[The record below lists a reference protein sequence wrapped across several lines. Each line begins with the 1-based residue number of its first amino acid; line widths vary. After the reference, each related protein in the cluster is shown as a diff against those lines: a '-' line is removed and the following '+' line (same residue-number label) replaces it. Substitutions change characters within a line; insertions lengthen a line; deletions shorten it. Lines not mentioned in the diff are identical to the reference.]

1 MMVQFNC
8 RECKS
13 IIAYS
18 VQHIKN
24 IKFIDMC
31 TKIICCDGEGG
42 RSKKLTNGL
51 MTFFIKDLKQLK
63 PISIAEGEGFR

>member
-1 MMVQFNC
+1 
-8 RECKS
+8 
-13 IIAYS
+13 
-18 VQHIKN
+18 
-24 IKFIDMC
+24 MC